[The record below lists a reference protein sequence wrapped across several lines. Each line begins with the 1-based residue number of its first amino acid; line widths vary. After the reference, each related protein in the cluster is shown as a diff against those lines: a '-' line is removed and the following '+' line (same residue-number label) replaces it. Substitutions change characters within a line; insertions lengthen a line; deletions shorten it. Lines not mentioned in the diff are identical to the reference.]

1 MEYLRATTINY
12 TMVQEVDLKQQAEQL
27 GLSVDSIGEL
37 LKIGDDLLLGEVEPE
52 RLKAAHR
59 GALLDSLRVKRF
71 HKQYKTWEN
80 QRRDEFIEKEIRAY
94 NKKYAQMT
102 RLHAELAELNERY
115 QDLKKSVVLPAFH
128 FLRQTLKQFED
139 KNLLEGLEDL
149 SLVSLDSLF
158 SLDPTKGSPP
168 EYETF
173 NRLVNLEFRLR
184 TLCQI
189 KYEVLLRVRL
199 HLTSKNSQWAKRDAL
214 LNDFLRSVKEKV
226 DEVKRI
232 RTAESHDLAD
242 VDVDLDIEFS
252 DDDEDEKDEEEKEE
266 EPKDGEDE
274 EVKDGEDEEKDG
286 GDDEN
291 QHEEHDSQN
300 KDQDADGVDVN
311 ADQMDT
317 ETEIH
322 ENEDAEVEENH
333 EEEPRGETPN
343 EEANAQE
350 EANLAQE
357 PPVDT
362 ETTDM
367 LID

>member
-27 GLSVDSIGEL
+27 GLSVDSVGEL
-37 LKIGDDLLLGEVEPE
+37 LQIGSDLCLGNVEPE

-71 HKQYKTWEN
+71 HKHYKTWEN

-102 RLHAELAELNERY
+102 RLHAELAELNEKY
-115 QDLKKSVVLPAFH
+115 QDLKNSVLLPDFH
-128 FLRQTLKQFED
+128 FLSQTLKQFGNE
-139 KNLLEGLEDL
+139 KLLDGLEDL
-149 SLVSLDSLF
+149 SLVTLDSLF
-158 SLDPTKGSPP
+158 SLDPTKDSPP

-173 NRLVNLEFRLR
+173 NKLMNLEFRLR

-199 HLTSKNSQWAKRDAL
+199 HLTSKNSQWARRDAL

-252 DDDEDEKDEEEKEE
+252 DDDEDEKDDEEKDEE
-266 EPKDGEDE
+266 AKDGEDE
-274 EVKDGEDEEKDG
+274 ETKEG
-286 GDDEN
+286 GDAEDEN
-291 QHEEHDSQN
+291 QHQEHDSQS
-300 KDQDADGVDVN
+300 KGQDADGVNGN
-311 ADQMDT
+311 ADQMDS
-317 ETEIH
+317 ETEIP
-322 ENEDAEVEENH
+322 ETEEADVEENH
-333 EEEPRGETPN
+333 EEEPSGETPKEDDN
-343 EEANAQE
+343 AEEEANIAE
-350 EANLAQE
+350 E
-357 PPVDT
+357 PSVDT